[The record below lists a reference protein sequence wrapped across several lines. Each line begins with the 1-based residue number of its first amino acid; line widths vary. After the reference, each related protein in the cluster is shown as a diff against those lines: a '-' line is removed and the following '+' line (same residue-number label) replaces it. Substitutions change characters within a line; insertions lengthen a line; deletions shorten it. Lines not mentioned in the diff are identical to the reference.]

1 MTQIGSLSRLKQL
14 IADVHSRADHGH
26 LANAMVKEY
35 ILNQLQLGKDLLWG
49 FPCLI
54 WIGN

>member
-1 MTQIGSLSRLKQL
+1 MMGGSWSRLKEL

-26 LANAMVKEY
+26 VANVMVKEY

-54 WIGN
+54 KIKG

>member
-1 MTQIGSLSRLKQL
+1 MTQIGYLSRLKQL

-35 ILNQLQLGKDLLWG
+35 ILNQLQLGKDLL
-49 FPCLI
+49 
-54 WIGN
+54 